1 MNLEKSF
8 GENIKK
14 FRTAKKLSQEKLA
27 EMLEISTN
35 TVSKVETGKRFVTA
49 ETLAHLIKALDI
61 MPYELF
67 VFKNQEYA
75 KEIHN
80 KILKLLKTNEI
91 KNDLRFLLLLYELIK
106 EHLENSNS

>member
-1 MNLEKSF
+1 MNFEKCF

-35 TVSKVETGKRFVTA
+35 TVSKIERGKRFVTA
-49 ETLAHLIKALDI
+49 ETLIHIIKALDI
-61 MPYELF
+61 MPHELF
-67 VFKNQEYA
+67 VFKNKESA

-80 KILKLLKTNEI
+80 KILNFLKTDEI
-91 KNDLRFLLLLYELIK
+91 KNDLNFLLLLYELIK
-106 EHLENSNS
+106 EHLKNNNK